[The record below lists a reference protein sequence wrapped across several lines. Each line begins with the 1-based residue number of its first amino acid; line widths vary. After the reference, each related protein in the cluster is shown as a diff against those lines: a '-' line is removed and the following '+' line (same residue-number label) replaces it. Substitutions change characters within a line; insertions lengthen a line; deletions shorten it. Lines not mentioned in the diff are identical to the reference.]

1 MTAATSLREDLLRYD
16 PIVLF
21 HRGNPFHC
29 GEDQFRH
36 EDTLLQDGGG
46 LLRLRHE
53 FLCVRN
59 DFLCH
64 RENRDREPLFLVCGL
79 PRQDVVP
86 VSCVQMQPGD
96 FAVFP
101 LKHHNGI
108 VESESIVAE
117 ILKRLRR
124 GSRNLSIGERD
135 LVSADSD
142 AYDRGL
148 ASTFSDDVS
157 GELSQVTHE
166 RKAPV
171 GRFP

>member
-36 EDTLLQDGGG
+36 EDTLLQDGEG

-64 RENRDREPLFLVCGL
+64 RENRDREPLFLDTL
-79 PRQDVVP
+79 I
-86 VSCVQMQPGD
+86 S
-96 FAVFP
+96 
-101 LKHHNGI
+101 K
-108 VESESIVAE
+108 ESH
-117 ILKRLRR
+117 L
-124 GSRNLSIGERD
+124 
-135 LVSADSD
+135 
-142 AYDRGL
+142 
-148 ASTFSDDVS
+148 
-157 GELSQVTHE
+157 
-166 RKAPV
+166 
-171 GRFP
+171 

>member
-36 EDTLLQDGGG
+36 EDTLLQDGEG

-101 LKHHNGI
+101 LKHFPKKFPSSQRGGCA
-108 VESESIVAE
+108 ERSE
-117 ILKRLRR
+117 
-124 GSRNLSIGERD
+124 G
-135 LVSADSD
+135 ADGVVRP
-142 AYDRGL
+142 AKC
-148 ASTFSDDVS
+148 F
-157 GELSQVTHE
+157 
-166 RKAPV
+166 
-171 GRFP
+171 GRPSY